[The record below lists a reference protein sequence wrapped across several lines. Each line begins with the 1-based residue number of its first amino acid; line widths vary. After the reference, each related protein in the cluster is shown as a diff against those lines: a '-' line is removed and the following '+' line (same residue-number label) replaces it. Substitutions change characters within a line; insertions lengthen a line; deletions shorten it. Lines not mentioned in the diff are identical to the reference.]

1 MMLDLM
7 TKIVIKYCTFCLA
20 CALSILS
27 VSAQDTVFLNNASF
41 EDEPHQGNA
50 NFPHIRGW
58 IDCGTRIF
66 DGESP
71 PDIHPQNFW
80 DVTAAA
86 QHGKTYLG
94 MVARYNETYEM
105 LGQRV
110 NTPLMADKCY
120 TFKVQLSMSNVY
132 LSNTHRNQTTKE
144 SFTTPCVLRLYGGT
158 GECVETQ
165 LLAESEA
172 IDHSDWREYE
182 FLIQPKRE
190 YRYLMVGIFYKT
202 PSLWAYNGNILVD
215 NISPII
221 PANCPGEEVL
231 AEILPV
237 DRPVPPSPIKK
248 EEPEEKI
255 DEVIAS
261 TPEPTNQP
269 DEDITPEPKE
279 RDPAQKKILADLDK
293 NKIKT
298 GQIIKVKQ
306 LQFVADSAS
315 FEDSSLEVLDEVYR
329 FLEDNE
335 QVIVEIGGH
344 TNGVKGITDSYC
356 DRLSERRAKTV
367 ANYLA
372 RRGISPYR
380 LKYKGYGKRKPIASN
395 RTAYGRSLNQRV
407 EIKIL
412 SLDGKDG

>member
-1 MMLDLM
+1 M
-7 TKIVIKYCTFCLA
+7 TKILIKYYTLGLA
-20 CALSILS
+20 CVMSIMTLSG
-27 VSAQDTVFLNNASF
+27 QDTVFLNNGSF
-41 EDEPHQGNA
+41 EDTPHQGSHS
-50 NFPHIRGW
+50 FPTIRGW
-58 IDCGTRIF
+58 YDCGTAIF
-66 DGESP
+66 RGETP

-80 DVTAAA
+80 DVTTQA
-86 QHGKTYLG
+86 QDGNTYLG
-94 MVARYNETYEM
+94 MVARYNESYEM
-105 LGQRV
+105 LGQRI
-110 NTPLMADKCY
+110 NTPLLADECY
-120 TFKVQLSMSNVY
+120 TFKVHLSMSDVY
-132 LSNTHRNQTTKE
+132 LSNTHRNQITKE

-158 GECVETQ
+158 GLCAETQ

-172 IDHSDWREYE
+172 IDHTEWREYE

-190 YRYLMVGIFYKT
+190 YRYLMIGIFYKT

-215 NISPII
+215 NITPII
-221 PANCPGEEVL
+221 PTNCPGEEVL

-237 DRPVPPSPIKK
+237 NRPAPPSPIKV
-248 EEPEEKI
+248 EEPE
-255 DEVIAS
+255 DEPEEVVADVPVK
-261 TPEPTNQP
+261 PEPVQETSRQP
-269 DEDITPEPKE
+269 DHFHDDN
-279 RDPAQKKILADLDK
+279 RHGKKILADLDK

-329 FLEDNE
+329 FLEAND

-412 SLDGKDG
+412 SLDG